1 MEDDNIMSKTFYSL
15 MIILC
20 LFSSVLTSVAPQQI
34 SFNPEYVSPPPAEI
48 SYLSLDAV
56 DRGAYTDFR
65 MSMVAYS
72 LEGGPFI
79 AGLFAL
85 YSSWEACWSQ
95 WVNGPGRIDFSV
107 SCSWRKGYQSIGHP
121 LFISRSGNTLW
132 VQSIDING
140 LDRVCQ
146 TTAQPS
152 LIDVTVETH
161 KDLGGILIHVL
172 LNAPGS
178 NNVVRLRLYRNGQL
192 IYDFAKTVNMPTVW
206 VGSPCID
213 LRIDF
218 GPLRFKKSGPYIIE
232 MDVNSDGKSFSKSL
246 NYEEPSRKE
255 EQISLCV
262 YHHLLL
268 IYPETSIEY
277 VEEGFLKRFHGSM
290 SDRLVL
296 TIISAFKNFAEN
308 LVRDGSGGLV
318 TSTYNIIIAE
328 HPMTTISNY
337 NDGYYWLSP
346 DDVMTDLA
354 KYASEGRYDSVFVIW
369 YNGPVKTF
377 WGLGGVF
384 INDGGTI
391 FSSIA
396 SGEESWWTG
405 PESSGQVFLHEW
417 LHGVA
422 RFFQELGYIMPE
434 GDADGAENYGYVWT
448 PEEGWMAYYRDL
460 MQGKV
465 WDSKLSR
472 FVGIPSEA
480 WSRYCSPNIV
490 KLKKTSELYQQ
501 LYQLQEEYT
510 RLKTSYSDLRDNYD
524 SLSREY
530 GALQKNYSL
539 LEDSFTKLERK
550 YKEIEGSY
558 INLLRNYE
566 VLSDKYSSL
575 EESYSSLEK
584 DYLALKLEQEKL
596 KSKYQEIK
604 SLYDQMKVEYEK
616 IQDELT
622 LTRSRLH
629 TYLVGFIIIAILAA
643 SLIIITIIR
652 ARQRKLLIN

>member
-1 MEDDNIMSKTFYSL
+1 MAKTFYAL
-15 MIILC
+15 MIVLC

-121 LFISRSGNTLW
+121 LFISRGGGSVW

-140 LDRVCQ
+140 VGAYCLQ
-146 TTAQPS
+146 GAGQPDIKDVS
-152 LIDVTVETH
+152 IDAH
-161 KDLGGILIHVL
+161 KDLGGILVHVF
-172 LNAPGS
+172 LNAPGGSS
-178 NNVVRLRLYRNGQL
+178 NVRVRIYRGSQ
-192 IYDFAKTVNMPTVW
+192 IVYDFAKTVNIPAIW
-206 VGSPCID
+206 VYSPCID

-218 GPLRFKKSGPYIIE
+218 GPLHLKKAGSYII
-232 MDVNSDGKSFSKSL
+232 
-246 NYEEPSRKE
+246 
-255 EQISLCV
+255 
-262 YHHLLL
+262 
-268 IYPETSIEY
+268 
-277 VEEGFLKRFHGSM
+277 
-290 SDRLVL
+290 
-296 TIISAFKNFAEN
+296 
-308 LVRDGSGGLV
+308 
-318 TSTYNIIIAE
+318 
-328 HPMTTISNY
+328 
-337 NDGYYWLSP
+337 
-346 DDVMTDLA
+346 
-354 KYASEGRYDSVFVIW
+354 
-369 YNGPVKTF
+369 
-377 WGLGGVF
+377 
-384 INDGGTI
+384 
-391 FSSIA
+391 
-396 SGEESWWTG
+396 
-405 PESSGQVFLHEW
+405 
-417 LHGVA
+417 
-422 RFFQELGYIMPE
+422 
-434 GDADGAENYGYVWT
+434 
-448 PEEGWMAYYRDL
+448 L